1 MFGSGKETLIIS
13 SEEISDI
20 MKTKI
25 FWKKSGSW
33 IRLI

>member
-20 MKTKI
+20 MKTKS
-25 FWKKSGSW
+25 FG
-33 IRLI
+33 RRVEVELD